1 MDLDWLRTRIDEV
14 DEKLLGLFEQRM
26 EIAREIA
33 LYKGENGLPV
43 VDTQRERELLARRVS
58 GVKDKRFAEA
68 AEAFFRVL
76 MDLSKDEQRRVQETA
91 AEPAAPAAQAAC
103 AAYQGV
109 PGAYG
114 EETLIAYFG
123 PDIERKAVQRF
134 EDVFSAVMD
143 GEAAYGVLPIENTT
157 TGAVIEVHELLERY
171 RCHIVG
177 EAVLRIEHCLLG
189 APGAS
194 IADVKKV
201 YSHPQGLS
209 QCARFLDEHPDWE
222 QIPYY
227 NTAVSARFVAE
238 KGDKTL
244 AAIASRHAAGIYG
257 LDIRKANIQD
267 APDNHTRFIV
277 IAAQPDVTGS
287 DKVSILLRLD
297 NTNGTLYR
305 ALGPLA
311 EAGIN
316 LLRIEARP
324 AKDTNWEYLFFIDF
338 TGEENDPRIG
348 PVLAELSKRSRSCRV
363 LGRYKSAGGGV

>member
-1 MDLDWLRTRIDEV
+1 MDLDWLRARIDEV
-14 DEKLLGLFEQRM
+14 DEKLLSLFEQRM

-33 LYKGENGLPV
+33 RYKEGNGLPV
-43 VDTQRERELLARRVS
+43 VDAGRERELLQERASMVNDERLA
-58 GVKDKRFAEA
+58 GA

-76 MDLSKDEQRRVQETA
+76 MDLSKDEQRRAQA
-91 AEPAAPAAQAAC
+91 AVKRLAAPAARTAC

-114 EETLIAYFG
+114 EEALIAYFG
-123 PDIERKAVQRF
+123 PDSPRTPLQRF
-134 EDVFSAVMD
+134 EDVVAAVMNKS
-143 GEAAYGVLPIENTT
+143 AAHGVLPIENTT

-171 RCHIVG
+171 GCHIVG
-177 EAVLRIEHCLLG
+177 EVVVRIEHCLLG
-189 APGAS
+189 VPGAS

-209 QCARFLDEHPDWE
+209 QCARFLDAFPLWE

-244 AAIASRHAAGIYG
+244 AAVASRHAAGIYG
-257 LDIRKANIQD
+257 LSILRGGIQD
-267 APDNHTRFIV
+267 SPDNHTRFVV
-277 IAAQPDVTGS
+277 IAAGPDEAGS

-297 NTNGTLYR
+297 NTSGTLYD

-348 PVLAELSKRSRSCRV
+348 PVLAELTKRSRSCRV